1 MAATRSKYSIT
12 ISFSE
17 TSPIEVRLIKYLKII
32 KEKSGEEVKSQ
43 IIKAMMAFYDVYAIG
58 ENPDSTSEE
67 IEDAM
72 TNCFIELSGH
82 MSRVAAYGKTRH
94 GINSPP
100 ESWKQFG
107 LILNNSIAPSYS
119 PAVQHQQP
127 TRSNDSAI
135 PTVSSEA
142 TGQQADID
150 VQNSRNNARVDPQP
164 PFESFPLAQG
174 QKSGIDM
181 DVSSPTQVQDDDD
194 DDDDNLSAEEYIAK
208 MKARGITDIAV
219 ISND

>member
-1 MAATRSKYSIT
+1 MV
-12 ISFSE
+12 ISRRKSLIRIDFSQN
-17 TSPIEVRLIKYLKII
+17 SPLEARLIDYLKNT

-43 IIKAMMAFYDVYAIG
+43 ILKAISAFYDVYAIG
-58 ENPDSTSEE
+58 ENPESTSEE

-107 LILNNSIAPSYS
+107 LILADSIAPTYS

-127 TRSNDSAI
+127 TRSNDSAA
-135 PTVSSEA
+135 PTASSET
-142 TGQQADID
+142 TGQRADID
-150 VQNSRNNARVDPQP
+150 VQNSQNNARVDPQP

-174 QKSGIDM
+174 KKSGVAM
-181 DVSSPTQVQDDDD
+181 VVNSPTQIQDDDD
-194 DDDDNLSAEEYIAK
+194 DDDDNLSDEEYAAK
-208 MKARGITDIAV
+208 IKKRINIAV